1 MIGLVLALMSK
12 NADIRPKKAFLGR
25 AVMGIIL
32 SNVAIG
38 LTMFFFYSLISFYDA
53 LNDPV
58 MGPQINELIN
68 RLTDQPADAAGRA
81 RRLRLPVPRSVR
93 AFSRFSQMQ
102 AAGQCPALPACNS

>member
-1 MIGLVLALMSK
+1 MQLPLPASFPEQRKQLPHRAYLRRDRTCTCAYVQECGHS
-12 NADIRPKKAFLGR
+12 PQKAFLGR

-32 SNVAIG
+32 SSVAIG

-68 RLTDQPADAAGRA
+68 RL
-81 RRLRLPVPRSVR
+81 
-93 AFSRFSQMQ
+93 
-102 AAGQCPALPACNS
+102 

>member
-12 NADIRPKKAFLGR
+12 NADLCPKRLSGR

-32 SNVAIG
+32 SSVAIG

-68 RLTDQPADAAGRA
+68 RL
-81 RRLRLPVPRSVR
+81 
-93 AFSRFSQMQ
+93 
-102 AAGQCPALPACNS
+102 

>member
-1 MIGLVLALMSK
+1 MSK

-32 SNVAIG
+32 SSVAIG
-38 LTMFFFYSLISFYDA
+38 LTMFFFYDA

-68 RLTDQPADAAGRA
+68 RL
-81 RRLRLPVPRSVR
+81 
-93 AFSRFSQMQ
+93 
-102 AAGQCPALPACNS
+102 

>member
-1 MIGLVLALMSK
+1 MSK
-12 NADIRPKKAFLGR
+12 NADIRPKKAFLDR

-32 SNVAIG
+32 SSVAIG

-68 RLTDQPADAAGRA
+68 RL
-81 RRLRLPVPRSVR
+81 
-93 AFSRFSQMQ
+93 
-102 AAGQCPALPACNS
+102 

>member
-32 SNVAIG
+32 SSVAIG
-38 LTMFFFYSLISFYDA
+38 LTTFFFYSLISFYDA

-68 RLTDQPADAAGRA
+68 RL
-81 RRLRLPVPRSVR
+81 
-93 AFSRFSQMQ
+93 
-102 AAGQCPALPACNS
+102 